1 MSMNRRRFDEL
12 PLDKI
17 MDVYIA
23 KTDYATPSEAHANLS
38 LPAMPFELFDALD
51 RARIQQGDELYFQV
65 EEYYAF
71 ENMEP
76 FISDAVTGAEYF
88 VPEALRAERSAEHGF

>member
-1 MSMNRRRFDEL
+1 M
-12 PLDKI
+12 DKI

-71 ENMEP
+71 ENMTSP
-76 FISDAVTGAEYF
+76 LCPMTCFRCWSR
-88 VPEALRAERSAEHGF
+88 RASAWADWRNI